1 MQTLP
6 PITEMQKAYQA
17 SDATYDGL
25 FYLGVKT
32 TGIFCR
38 PVCPARKPLPK
49 NVLFFAS
56 TAQALKAGFRP
67 CKRCRPQSQSS
78 HPPWVQKLLS
88 ELDGNPALKWTE
100 ADLAG
105 RGLEPGTVRRF
116 FQKEWGMTFQAFCRS
131 RRLGNAFQK
140 IRKGGSLDMAAIDS
154 GYESTSGFRDAFSKT
169 FGAPPAAA
177 RGETCIIISWVDSPV
192 GPLVTGTTDEGI
204 CLLEFSGLERL
215 NQQTERLRA
224 QFDLPVVPGE
234 HRHLTQLHKELK
246 SYFEG
251 KLKTFKVPLDFPG
264 TPFQVSVWQALL
276 DIPYGE
282 TRSYEDIARSVN
294 NPNAVRAVG
303 TTNGK
308 NRVAIVIP
316 CHRVVNKGGTLGGY
330 GGGLRRKEFLLD
342 LERTHTGLFAGGSI
356 KRK

>member
-6 PITEMQKAYQA
+6 PITEMEKAYQA
-17 SDATYDGL
+17 NDATYDGL

-32 TGIFCR
+32 TGVFCR

-56 TAQALKAGFRP
+56 PQQALKAGFRA
-67 CKRCRPQSQSS
+67 CKRCRPQSPSS
-78 HPPWVQKLLS
+78 HPVWVTELLK
-88 ELDGNPALKWTE
+88 ELDGDPAFKWTE
-100 ADLAG
+100 NDLAA

-116 FQKEWGMTFQAFCRS
+116 FQKEWGMTFQAFCRA
-131 RRLGNAFQK
+131 RRLGNAFQTM
-140 IRKGGSLDMAAIDS
+140 RSGGSLDMAAIDS
-154 GYESTSGFRDAFSKT
+154 GYESTSGFREAFSKA

-177 RGETCIIISWVDSPV
+177 RKGSRIVISWVDSPV
-192 GPLVTGTTDEGI
+192 GPLVTATTDEGI
-204 CLLEFSGLERL
+204 CLLEFSELKRIDR
-215 NQQTERLRA
+215 QTDSMRA
-224 QFDLPVVPGE
+224 AFDLPVVPGE
-234 HRHLTQLHKELK
+234 HPHLTQLHKELK

-264 TPFQVSVWQALL
+264 TPFQVKVWRALL

-282 TRSYEDIARSVN
+282 TRSYEDIARIVN

-303 TTNGK
+303 TTNGR
-308 NRVAIVIP
+308 NRIAIVIP
-316 CHRVVNKGGTLGGY
+316 CHRVLNKGGTLGGY

-342 LERTHTGLFAGGSI
+342 LERTHSGLLAAGYS